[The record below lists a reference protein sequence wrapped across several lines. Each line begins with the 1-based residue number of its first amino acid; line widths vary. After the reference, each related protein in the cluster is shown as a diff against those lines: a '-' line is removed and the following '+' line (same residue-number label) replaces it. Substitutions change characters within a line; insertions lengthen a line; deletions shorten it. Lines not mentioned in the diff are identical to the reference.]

1 MSALNQSILYAIGA
15 MICYGFTD
23 FIYKQG
29 ANAGIRAEHFLMV
42 QRWCFLPLVI
52 LYALA
57 THSLVLDPT
66 ALWGSLAGA
75 FVFIGFYYFIR
86 SLTIGSVSTNASIFP
101 LNFIVT
107 VMLVVALLG
116 ESLTPSKTAGLVLAL
131 LATWLLVG
139 AGATSDRRPDGAR
152 NRSLALV
159 AVATLAFGAAN
170 FFHTVG
176 LRHGAVPETL
186 AVAQG
191 ALFAP
196 LATVVV
202 YFADRELR
210 PPLRTLKYSATTA
223 IILVGA
229 TIFLLRGVAIG
240 QATVL
245 VPITQMGF
253 VIAALLGIFILR
265 EHLTVRKATGLVMA
279 LAALTALAR
288 S

>member
-1 MSALNQSILYAIGA
+1 L
-15 MICYGFTD
+15 
-23 FIYKQG
+23 
-29 ANAGIRAEHFLMV
+29 
-42 QRWCFLPLVI
+42 
-52 LYALA
+52 
-57 THSLVLDPT
+57 
-66 ALWGSLAGA
+66 
-75 FVFIGFYYFIR
+75 
-86 SLTIGSVSTNASIFP
+86 
-101 LNFIVT
+101 
-107 VMLVVALLG
+107 LVVALLG

-139 AGATSDRRPDGAR
+139 AGATADRRPDSAR

-159 AVATLAFGAAN
+159 AVATFAFGAAN
-170 FFHTVG
+170 FFHTIG

-191 ALFAP
+191 AVFAP

-245 VPITQMGF
+245 VPISQMGF

-279 LAALTALAR
+279 LAALTALAL

>member
-1 MSALNQSILYAIGA
+1 MNQSIIYAIGA
-15 MICYGFTD
+15 MVCYGFSD
-23 FIYKQG
+23 FVYKQ
-29 ANAGIRAEHFLMV
+29 ATTAGIRAEHLLMV
-42 QRWCFLPLVI
+42 QGWFFFPLVI

-75 FVFIGFYYFIR
+75 FIFIGFYYFIR
-86 SLTIGSVSTNASIFP
+86 SLTIGSVSTNASIFR
-101 LNFIVT
+101 LNLIVT
-107 VMLVVALLG
+107 VLLVVALLG

-139 AGATSDRRPDGAR
+139 AGATADRRPDDAW
-152 NRSLALV
+152 NRSLAQV
-159 AVATLAFGAAN
+159 AVATFAFGAAN
-170 FFHTVG
+170 FFHTIG

-210 PPLRTLKYSATTA
+210 PPLNTLKYSATTA

-245 VPITQMGF
+245 VPMTQMGF
-253 VIAALLGIFILR
+253 VIAALLGIFILH